1 VLARQLLTHPP
12 MMNFPPFGP
21 LPTAGAPL
29 ASTIVVVGAPVM
41 MVLAV
46 ALGVLA
52 GVLCV
57 AALRGRRARRRV
69 ATRSRACAPQVAMPY
84 AAGGSR

>member
-1 VLARQLLTHPP
+1 
-12 MMNFPPFGP
+12 MMNLPPSGP
-21 LPTAGAPL
+21 LGTAGAPL
-29 ASTIVVVGAPVM
+29 ASTILVIGAPVVTA
-41 MVLAV
+41 MVL

-57 AALRGRRARRRV
+57 AALRGRSARRRIAGRPRV
-69 ATRSRACAPQVAMPY
+69 RAPQVTMPY